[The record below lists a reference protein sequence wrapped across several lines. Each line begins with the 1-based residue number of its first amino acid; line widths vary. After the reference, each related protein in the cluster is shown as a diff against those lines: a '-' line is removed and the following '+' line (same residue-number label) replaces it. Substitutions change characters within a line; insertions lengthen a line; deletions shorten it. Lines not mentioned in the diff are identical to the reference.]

1 MLPVESG
8 ACTRSDIDRA
18 EHLPVRR
25 IEGVQHIS
33 GSKPDVLTVIRDSMD
48 VIDTR
53 KGTILTNDFGRR
65 STHAWMLSLGS
76 GAGSNKVVVNP
87 GTGGL
92 IQRRA
97 RPRPNDCTLPAAPS
111 ESSARYTVRW
121 LVASASARAELD
133 QDSPSARKAST
144 RACSSSTGGAR
155 TTTSRARR
163 GASANPRFVAL
174 TRARSEAPCEAA
186 RLRPATARDAIH

>member
-18 EHLPVRR
+18 DHLTVRR
-25 IEGVQHIS
+25 IEGVQLIS

-53 KGTILTNDFGRR
+53 KGTILTDDFGRR
-65 STHAWMLSLGS
+65 SIHASMLSPGS

-87 GTGGL
+87 STGGV

-97 RPRPNDCTLPAAPS
+97 RPWPNDCTLPAATS
-111 ESSARYTVRW
+111 DSSARCTVR
-121 LVASASARAELD
+121 
-133 QDSPSARKAST
+133 
-144 RACSSSTGGAR
+144 
-155 TTTSRARR
+155 
-163 GASANPRFVAL
+163 
-174 TRARSEAPCEAA
+174 
-186 RLRPATARDAIH
+186 

>member
-25 IEGVQHIS
+25 IEGVQLIS
-33 GSKPDVLTVIRDSMD
+33 GSKPDMLTVIRDSMD

-53 KGTILTNDFGRR
+53 KGTILSYDFGRR
-65 STHAWMLSLGS
+65 STHAWMLSPGS

-87 GTGGL
+87 GTGGV

-97 RPRPNDCTLPAAPS
+97 RPRPNDCTLPALAS
-111 ESSARYTVRW
+111 KSSARCTVRW
-121 LVASASARAELD
+121 PAPSASARAELD
-133 QDSPSARKAST
+133 HDSPSARKAST
-144 RACSSSTGGAR
+144 VACSSSMGGAS
-155 TTTSRARR
+155 TTTSLASR
-163 GASANPRFVAL
+163 GASANPRLVAL
-174 TRARSEAPCEAA
+174 MS
-186 RLRPATARDAIH
+186 